1 MRTVEYSAAGCAN
14 FNAHVKAELDRWWTK
29 RYLAHWIPRARLR
42 ALAGAAPVAHHK
54 MRPPAGRHARR
65 GIEMTP
71 AETEHFA
78 ALRMHVAHLH
88 AALKGAVTWLEGW
101 AEVGSA
107 REPYDQ
113 AVAALNESEASVA
126 ELLKEA
132 DRDNALVQA
141 RAERDAAIEA
151 TAAIGRR
158 CTAIGSASR
167 HLVAVYRQQDAGTDD
182 WAGAMT
188 AAVEELAQ
196 VLTA

>member
-1 MRTVEYSAAGCAN
+1 
-14 FNAHVKAELDRWWTK
+14 
-29 RYLAHWIPRARLR
+29 
-42 ALAGAAPVAHHK
+42 
-54 MRPPAGRHARR
+54 
-65 GIEMTP
+65 MTP

-88 AALKGAVTWLEGW
+88 AALKVAKTYLDGGPVDVVPRDAQTRYDGAL
-101 AEVGSA
+101 GS
-107 REPYDQ
+107 
-113 AVAALNESEASVA
+113 ESEASVA
-126 ELLKEA
+126 ELLQEA

-167 HLVAVYRQQDAGTDD
+167 HLVAVYRQQDAGSED

>member
-1 MRTVEYSAAGCAN
+1 
-14 FNAHVKAELDRWWTK
+14 
-29 RYLAHWIPRARLR
+29 
-42 ALAGAAPVAHHK
+42 
-54 MRPPAGRHARR
+54 
-65 GIEMTP
+65 MTP

-88 AALKGAVTWLEGW
+88 AALKVAKTYLDGGPVDVVPRDAQNAVDGAL
-101 AEVGSA
+101 A
-107 REPYDQ
+107 
-113 AVAALNESEASVA
+113 ESEASVA
-126 ELLKEA
+126 ELLQEA

-167 HLVAVYRQQDAGTDD
+167 HLVAVYRQQDAGSED